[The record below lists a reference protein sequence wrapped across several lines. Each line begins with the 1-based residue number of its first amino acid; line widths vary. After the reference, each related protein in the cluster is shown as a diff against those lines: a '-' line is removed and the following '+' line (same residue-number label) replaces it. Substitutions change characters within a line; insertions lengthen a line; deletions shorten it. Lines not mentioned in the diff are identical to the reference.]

1 MKNIKSLLAIFGLL
15 IAFSFSASAQNITFT
30 SLDGK
35 KIDLQSQKGKVVVM
49 AIGASWLPL
58 SKGQADAINK
68 LSRKYAGRDVSFFFI
83 ATDSATA
90 KSKNFASDDD
100 IRKFGESNK
109 LTISILR
116 DSDGLQTVK
125 QYKIDQLPTFII
137 LDKTGK
143 LAMEPFGGIDPNP
156 KNDISVL
163 LSKKIDE
170 IL

>member
-15 IAFSFSASAQNITFT
+15 IAFSFTAAAQNITFS
-30 SLDGK
+30 SLDGE

-68 LSRKYAGRDVSFFFI
+68 LARKYAGRDVSFFFI
-83 ATDSATA
+83 ATDSETE
-90 KSKNFASDDD
+90 KSKNYASNDA

-109 LTISILR
+109 LTVSILR
-116 DSDGLQTVK
+116 DSEGLQTIK
-125 QYKIDQLPTFII
+125 QYKVDQLPAFII
-137 LDKTGK
+137 LDKNGK
-143 LAMEPFGGIDPNP
+143 LAMEPFGGIDP
-156 KNDISVL
+156 KNDISL
-163 LSKKIDE
+163 MLSSKIDE

>member
-1 MKNIKSLLAIFGLL
+1 MKNIKSFLAIFGLL
-15 IAFSFSASAQNITFT
+15 IAFSLSASAQSITFT
-30 SLDGK
+30 SLDGE

-58 SKGQADAINK
+58 SKSQADAINR
-68 LSRKYAGRDVSFFFI
+68 LSRKYSGRDVSFFFI

-90 KSKNFASDDD
+90 KSKNYASDAD

-109 LTISILR
+109 LTVSILR
-116 DSDGLQTVK
+116 DSEGLQTVK
-125 QYKIDQLPTFII
+125 QYKIDQLPAFII
-137 LDKTGK
+137 LDKNGK
-143 LAMEPFGGIDPNP
+143 LAMEPFGGIDTDP
-156 KNDISVL
+156 KSDISVL

>member
-1 MKNIKSLLAIFGLL
+1 MKNIKSLLAIFVLT
-15 IAFSFSASAQNITFT
+15 IAFSFAASAQNITFT
-30 SLDGK
+30 SLEGE

-83 ATDSATA
+83 ATDSETA
-90 KSKNFASDDD
+90 KSKNFASNDD
-100 IRKFGESNK
+100 IRKFAESNK
-109 LTISILR
+109 LTVSILR
-116 DSDGLQTVK
+116 DTDGAQTVK
-125 QYKIDQLPTFII
+125 QYKVDQLPTFII

-143 LAMEPFGGIDPNP
+143 LAMEPFGGIDT
-156 KNDISVL
+156 KNDISVT
-163 LSKKIDE
+163 LSSKIDE

>member
-1 MKNIKSLLAIFGLL
+1 MKNIKSIFAIFVLT
-15 IAFSFSASAQNITFT
+15 IAFSFSASAQNVTFT
-30 SLDGK
+30 SLEGE

-58 SKGQADAINK
+58 SRGQAEAINK

-83 ATDSATA
+83 ATDSETA
-90 KSKNFASDDD
+90 KSKNFASNDA

-109 LTISILR
+109 LTVSILR
-116 DSDGLQTVK
+116 DSEGLQTIK
-125 QYKIDQLPTFII
+125 QYKVDQLPAFII

-143 LAMEPFGGIDPNP
+143 LAMEPFGGIDTDP
-156 KNDISVL
+156 KSDISAM
-163 LSKKIDE
+163 LSRKIDE

>member
-1 MKNIKSLLAIFGLL
+1 MKNIKSLLVIFGLL
-15 IAFSFSASAQNITFT
+15 IAFSFSASAQNISFT